1 MSDDD
6 DGFVFGDDDDGS
18 LFGSVDSLER
28 GSERRFGT
36 DDSDSAAAGRSVF
49 EGTTAMVAAVV
60 VVVVLVAVGTVAY
73 PLVLDALDTGGAT
86 DGRAPSDGDSAGV
99 STPATPTEPP
109 VTKIVMTVTESAAA
123 PESGQATTSGTTR
136 SERTASSNAE
146 PTPTERPTA
155 SAEEFPAGESA
166 DGTDTA
172 DGA

>member
-6 DGFVFGDDDDGS
+6 DGFVFGGDDDES
-18 LFGSVDSLER
+18 LFGSTDSLGR

-36 DDSDSAAAGRSVF
+36 DDADSAAAGQSIF
-49 EGTTAMVAAVV
+49 EESTATVAAVV
-60 VVVVLVAVGTVAY
+60 AVAVLVVVAGAVVY
-73 PLVLDALDTGGAT
+73 PLVLDALDSGGAT

-109 VTKIVMTVTESAAA
+109 VTEIVMTVTESAAA
-123 PESGQATTSGTTR
+123 PESGQATTSATAR
-136 SERTASSNAE
+136 PERTASSSVE
-146 PTPTERPTA
+146 PTTERPTA
-155 SAEEFPAGESA
+155 PVEEFPAGEPA